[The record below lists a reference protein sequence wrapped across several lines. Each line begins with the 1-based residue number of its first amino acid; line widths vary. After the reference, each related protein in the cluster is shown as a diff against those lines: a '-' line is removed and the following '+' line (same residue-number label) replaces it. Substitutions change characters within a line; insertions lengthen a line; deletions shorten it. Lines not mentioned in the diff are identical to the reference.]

1 MSSVRMIFVTVPD
14 ESVGVGLVTTLVE
27 EGLVACGNLLPGV
40 RSIYAWEGKIC
51 DEQELL
57 LILKTTES
65 LCTKVS
71 ERVCELHPYA
81 CPEVLSVAV
90 EFGQPDYLAWV
101 KSQVSSQK

>member
-1 MSSVRMIFVTVPD
+1 MIFVTVPD

-65 LCTKVS
+65 LCTNFKGAIDAES
-71 ERVCELHPYA
+71 PSGIRLELTYDVNAFIRGIDAEETICLPA
-81 CPEVLSVAV
+81 
-90 EFGQPDYLAWV
+90 D
-101 KSQVSSQK
+101 